1 MGALKMFR
9 LARRKSR
16 YWGRLFLISEVL
28 NKNLH
33 KVIRKDPYT
42 NEMNGAIGFTLDEVN
57 AETNTWLLQL
67 NIDTATWAL
76 ADYEKELGIVTDVKK
91 PLDERRSVI
100 KSKIRGTGKIGA
112 IQIKIVADAWSNGD
126 VEVSLSP
133 SGGTVIIEFT
143 NIYGVPNNMQDV
155 RSAVREIVPAHLE
168 IQYLFKYTLYSDLKN
183 ELYSNVIT
191 LTYAELL
198 NGGLD

>member
-1 MGALKMFR
+1 M
-9 LARRKSR
+9 
-16 YWGRLFLISEVL
+16 ISEVL

-33 KVIRKDPYT
+33 KVVRKDPYT
-42 NEMNGAIGFTLDEVN
+42 NEMNGAIGSTLDEVN

-76 ADYEKELGIVTDVKK
+76 AVYEKELGIVTDVKK

-126 VEVSLSP
+126 VDVSLSA
-133 SGGTVIIEFT
+133 SGGTVIIQFT
-143 NIYGVPNNMQDV
+143 SIYGIPSNIPDLQG
-155 RSAVREIVPAHLE
+155 AVREIVPAHLAIE
-168 IQYLFKYTLYSDLKN
+168 YQYKYYTYGEMKTTGFT
-183 ELYSNVIT
+183 YGQIT
-191 LTYAELL
+191 ATGLTYEQILT
-198 NGGLD
+198 GGLRNGNNA